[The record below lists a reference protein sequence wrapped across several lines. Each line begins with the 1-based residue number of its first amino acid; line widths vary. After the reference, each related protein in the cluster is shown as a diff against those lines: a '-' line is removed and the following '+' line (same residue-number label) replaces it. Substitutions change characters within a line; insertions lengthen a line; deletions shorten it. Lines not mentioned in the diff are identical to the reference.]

1 MPMMFTGPGIA
12 TSGTNPTAVS
22 AEIQILLKR
31 DQIKMR
37 PIDELARDTVT
48 FFDQYRSG
56 GQTIR
61 EEWTRGLYDY
71 RGEYSPQVLANIK
84 ASGANRSRAFVNLP
98 RAVVGALRALLLQLL
113 AAEQG
118 FLWDIE
124 PTPDP
129 ELEEIN
135 PQEIQKSLMQAASM
149 LGVPPEQAMAVLQQI
164 MDPVETR
171 VRIAIERMDKMQREM
186 KDQVAEMAL
195 LEALI
200 RNLDPLLIYG
210 TGVFTGPLSKKK
222 RPGRWMQG
230 EDKKW
235 KSVLAPPPG
244 YGRDAAFDLTPYFEP
259 VDLWNLY
266 PDPVGVTEEEM
277 DGIIRRRVTN
287 RHGVRKLMD
296 APGFDKD
303 AIMEILDRYEDTGN
317 WTAEPWESVVHGN
330 AWTSSSYSRFTILE
344 HSRWIS
350 GRQLK
355 DLGEKVPDD
364 FREMD
369 CLATVWSID
378 EKTIKVSIAPPGTK
392 SAERLPYFFCP
403 YETVP
408 GRIWG
413 RGVPAQMKNST
424 ALYNSATRAEV
435 DNMSWSVGPEVGID
449 LQRISDRTDVTTHY
463 PMKTWFFKNF
473 EGGQLPITFF
483 QPASNVQHME
493 LIKESVLRQIQRET
507 SLPDF
512 AQGLPGASQHNRTSE
527 GAAMQQNAALTF
539 VRSVVGNVDTYWTGR
554 MMTSL
559 YHWNMDFNPKE
570 EIKGDLKVVATGVMG
585 AIAKDV
591 LNTRIS
597 VLLNGMGDEL
607 KYHVNPAKTIDFWL
621 KGGGLAEKGLTN
633 PPEIALALKQADAQR
648 QAEVATAPKRMQP
661 VVPPPNA
668 ALEILSKTEP
678 TSPLYAPIYKL
689 ALDTSFPGLLESPDG
704 AKFIAGLN
712 ATNEAAA
719 ALNAQALS
727 QPDAAQL
734 AADIQAGGGGQ
745 EAEGPQPQAGP
756 AAPDDRPPMV
766 IQNIMGSQPTK
777 MSLVPIRDEQG
788 RVVSYDISRGE
799 A

>member
-12 TSGTNPTAVS
+12 SSGTNPVALS
-22 AEIQILLKR
+22 AEVSILLKQ
-31 DQIKMR
+31 DQIKMV
-37 PIDELARDTVT
+37 PADELARDTT
-48 FFDQYRSG
+48 TMFDQYRSG
-56 GQTIR
+56 RQTIQ
-61 EEWTRGLYDY
+61 EEWIRGLYDY
-71 RGEYSPQVLANIK
+71 RGEYTPQVLASIQ
-84 ASGANRSRAFVNLP
+84 AAGSGRSKAFVNLP

-129 ELEEIN
+129 ELEDIN

-149 LGVPPEQAMAVLQQI
+149 LQVPPEQAMAVLQKI

-171 VRIAIERMDKMQREM
+171 LRIAIERMERMRRTM
-186 KDQVAEMAL
+186 NDQITETGL
-195 LEALI
+195 LESLV

-210 TGVFTGPLSKKK
+210 TGVFEGPLSRKK
-222 RPGRWMQG
+222 RPGRWIQG
-230 EDKKW
+230 KDGKW
-235 KSVLAPPPG
+235 KSVLSPPPG
-244 YGRDAAFDLTPYFEP
+244 YGKDAPFDLTPYFDP

-266 PDPVGVTEEEM
+266 PDPVGCTVEEM

-296 APGFDKD
+296 SPGFSRE
-303 AIMEILDRYEDTGN
+303 AIMAILDRYQDGGN
-317 WTAEPWESVVHGN
+317 WVAEPWEGVVHGTS
-330 AWTSSSYSRFTILE
+330 WTSASYSRFTILE
-344 HSRWIS
+344 HTRWIS

-355 DLGEKVPDD
+355 DLGIPGITEEM
-364 FREMD
+364 REFD

-378 EKTIKVSIAPPGTK
+378 EKTIKVGIAPPGTK
-392 SAERLPYFFCP
+392 SAERLPYYFCP

-435 DNMSWSVGPEVGID
+435 DNMAWSVGPEVGID
-449 LQRISDRTDVTTHY
+449 LARISERTDVTTHY

-473 EGGQLPITFF
+473 EGGQLPISFF

-512 AQGLPGASQHNRTSE
+512 AQGLPGASQHNRTAE

-539 VRSVVGNVDTYWTGR
+539 TRSVVGNIDTYWTGQ

-559 YHWNMDFNPKE
+559 YHWNMDFNPNE

-597 VLLNGMGDEL
+597 ILMNGVGDEL
-607 KYHVNPAKTIDFWL
+607 KYHVNPAKTVEYWL
-621 KGGGLAEKGLTN
+621 KGGGLSEKGLTN
-633 PPEIALALKQADAQR
+633 PPELAHALKMQDAQMK
-648 QAEVATAPKRMQP
+648 AEVAAAPKRMQP
-661 VVPPPNA
+661 VVPPQNA

-678 TSPLYAPIYKL
+678 TSALYGPAYET
-689 ALDTSFPGLLESPDG
+689 ALNANGLMNP
-704 AKFIAGLN
+704 KFAAALN

-719 ALNAQALS
+719 ALNAQAMTP
-727 QPDAAQL
+727 PDAAKL
-734 AADIQAGGGGQ
+734 AEDIAAGGDPN
-745 EAEGPQPQAGP
+745 APPQQGAP
-756 AAPDDRPPMV
+756 APPPDDRPPMV

-777 MSLVPIRDEQG
+777 MSLVPVRDENG
-788 RVVSYDISRGE
+788 RVVSYEISRGGE